1 MGSDVDNKVKMIV
14 EGLLLA
20 AGRPLTLDNIAQVF
34 SVRER
39 PDRKELK
46 VVMKAISE
54 ECDDRGFELKEV
66 ASGYRFQVKQE
77 LSKWVAKL
85 WVEKPPRYTRA
96 LLETLSLIAYRQPI
110 TRGDIEEI
118 RGVSVSPNII
128 RTLIDREWIRV
139 VGYRD
144 VPGRPAMFATTKQFL
159 DYFNLKSLQELPPL
173 SEIKELIGAEPEFD
187 LNEELAQSRILDLPD
202 EISNEESRALTASE
216 EAELIAEEEAVELA
230 KKPLDEILRTGV
242 PEEILE
248 QEENQD
254 QEDDSEE
261 EDNLN
266 LGLTDDD
273 IAANEEFERNLRQND
288 DEESVDE
295 QAEESVEDEDPDQES
310 NVIPLHGNKSDA
322 EGGQINE
329 FEITDVNDSDSSL
342 GEQVEEID
350 ESSAEIDFVIEDSHL
365 LGNYE
370 DDTGE
375 INIIGDD
382 IDNNQ

>member
-20 AGRPLTLDNIAQVF
+20 AGKPLTLDTIAQVF

-46 VVMKAISE
+46 VVMQVISE
-54 ECDDRGFELKEV
+54 ECNDRGFELKEV

-77 LSKWVAKL
+77 LSKGVAKL

-96 LLETLSLIAYRQPI
+96 LLETLSLVAYRQPI
-110 TRGDIEEI
+110 TRGDIEEV

-139 VGYRD
+139 VGHRD

-173 SEIKELIGAEPEFD
+173 SEIKELIGTEPEFD

-202 EISNEESRALTASE
+202 EISNEESHALTASE
-216 EAELIAEEEAVELA
+216 EAELISEEEAVELA

-382 IDNNQ
+382 IDYNQ

>member
-20 AGRPLTLDNIAQVF
+20 AGRPLTLDNISQVF

-46 VVMKAISE
+46 VVMQAIAE

-77 LSKWVAKL
+77 LSEWVAKL

-96 LLETLSLIAYRQPI
+96 LLETLSLIVYRQPI

-139 VGYRD
+139 VGHRD

-159 DYFNLKSLQELPPL
+159 DYFDLKSLQDLPPL
-173 SEIKELIGAEPEFD
+173 SEIKELVGTETEID
-187 LNEELAQSRILDLPD
+187 LNEELAQSRILDLPN
-202 EISNEESRALTASE
+202 EASSEESRVLTEAE

-230 KKPLDEILRTGV
+230 KKPLDEILRMGV
-242 PEEILE
+242 PEELLDR
-248 QEENQD
+248 EENADQD
-254 QEDDSEE
+254 AESEE
-261 EDNLN
+261 EDDLDI
-266 LGLTDDD
+266 GLTDDD
-273 IAANEEFERNLRQND
+273 IVANEGFERDLSQGDR
-288 DEESVDE
+288 EELAQE
-295 QAEESVEDEDPDQES
+295 QTQESVEDENPGQES
-310 NVIPLHGNKSDA
+310 NVIPLHGSKNSA
-322 EGGQINE
+322 EGDEITK
-329 FEITDVNDSDSSL
+329 FEIADVNDLEASS
-342 GEQVEEID
+342 GEQAEGID
-350 ESSAEIDFVIEDSHL
+350 ESTAEVDYVIEDGHL
-365 LGNYE
+365 AGNYV
-370 DDTGE
+370 DGTGE
-375 INIIGDD
+375 INVIGDD
-382 IDNNQ
+382 TDNIK